1 MRRSSGEGQNNLDA
15 IRLLPVFCRSPSQT
29 GELASFVRAGKVWSP
44 SPISPPS
51 AASHV
56 PAVVLSS
63 REGTMLI
70 PLGSV
75 PAVSAA
81 QSVAGGDGSPKGNPF
96 LWDLWLSFAD
106 FRKADGR

>member
-1 MRRSSGEGQNNLDA
+1 
-15 IRLLPVFCRSPSQT
+15 
-29 GELASFVRAGKVWSP
+29 
-44 SPISPPS
+44 
-51 AASHV
+51 
-56 PAVVLSS
+56 
-63 REGTMLI
+63 MLI